1 MKKSY
6 LLSRQAILIVLGCLV
21 CQAGA
26 GLFYASRAIA
36 PDVIAELGWTRTMW
50 SSAMAPMIFVTSVS
64 QALIGAA
71 CVRYGIRPVL
81 VVAVLCLGATFFAFA
96 GMHSLPAYYGA
107 TMLLALGNAGIGD
120 VSVGAVI
127 TRWFDRSRGIALG
140 FAFAG
145 SNIGAVFFVRAITDW
160 TGSIGWRAATAA
172 VGLLAVA
179 VILPFALFVVRDP
192 RPDEGESAADA
203 RADARAH
210 DGVAIGADVQGAG
223 RAGSIAAS
231 PVRVGAKRS
240 GAPPRAASEYDST
253 LSDSLKSPAFWILF
267 FTVFC
272 YAVAQLGMMDHLIL
286 YLVDLGYARSEA
298 ADALGLTVGAG
309 ILAKL
314 GAGVVALR
322 VPTRILLIVNTALL
336 AFSIALLPF
345 AANPWLLGVAGFA
358 FGIATSA
365 RDVLIPLAAAEFF
378 GSRYFAGIYGM
389 MMLAYFPGGGLGP
402 LVLARVHD
410 VTGSY
415 EMGFMVCLA
424 FLIAAL
430 VGQIFAS
437 QRVFG
442 GGPGS
447 PGRSAPTGVA

>member
-145 SNIGAVFFVRAITDW
+145 SNIGAVFFVRAITEW
-160 TGSIGWRAATAA
+160 TGSVGWRAATAA
-172 VGLLAVA
+172 VGVLAVA

-192 RPDEGESAADA
+192 RSDEGEGAAEA
-203 RADARAH
+203 
-210 DGVAIGADVQGAG
+210 

-231 PVRVGAKRS
+231 PVRVGASRT
-240 GAPPRAASEYDST
+240 PMPIEAAGEHDST
-253 LSDSLKSPAFWILF
+253 VSDSLKSPAFWILF

-272 YAVAQLGMMDHLIL
+272 YAVAQLGMLDHLIL
-286 YLVDLGYARSEA
+286 YLVDLGYARSAA

-345 AANPWLLGVAGFA
+345 AADPWLLGVAGVA

-378 GSRYFAGIYGM
+378 GSRYFAGIYGI

-430 VGQIFAS
+430 TGQIFAS

>member
-1 MKKSY
+1 MKNSF
-6 LLSRQAILIVLGCLV
+6 LLSRQAILIVLGCLA

-36 PDVIAELGWTRTMW
+36 PDVISELGWTRTMW
-50 SSAMAPMIFVTSVS
+50 SSAMAPMIFVTSVC
-64 QALIGAA
+64 QAVIGAA

-81 VVAVLCLGATFFAFA
+81 VVSVLCLGGTFLVLA
-96 GMHSLPAYYGA
+96 GMHSLSAFYAA

-127 TRWFDRSRGIALG
+127 TRWFDRSRGVALG

-145 SNIGAVFFVRAITDW
+145 SNIGAVLFVRAISEW
-160 TGSIGWRAATAA
+160 TGDFGWRTATAA
-172 VGLLAVA
+172 VGLMAVA
-179 VILPFALFVVRDP
+179 LILPFALFVVRDP
-192 RPDEGESAADA
+192 RPDEGETAAVA
-203 RADARAH
+203 RADAQRE
-210 DGVAIGADVQGAG
+210 G
-223 RAGSIAAS
+223 RARPSNDPSAAT
-231 PVRVGAKRS
+231 
-240 GAPPRAASEYDST
+240 AAEPAGENDST
-253 LSDSLKSPAFWILF
+253 VAESLKSPAFWILF
-267 FTVFC
+267 FTVFS

-286 YLVDLGYARSEA
+286 YLVDLGYERSEA

-322 VPTRILLIVNTALL
+322 FPTRILLILNTALL

-345 AANPWLLGVAGFA
+345 AADPWLLGLAGVA

-402 LVLARVHD
+402 IVLARVHD
-410 VTGSY
+410 VMGSY
-415 EMGFMVCLA
+415 EMGFMICLA
-424 FLIAAL
+424 ILLAAL
-430 VGQIFAS
+430 LGQIFAS
-437 QRVFG
+437 RRVHG
-442 GGPGS
+442 RGPRS
-447 PGRSAPTGVA
+447 PGRTAAKGAT

>member
-6 LLSRQAILIVLGCLV
+6 LLSRQAMLIVLGCLV

-145 SNIGAVFFVRAITDW
+145 SNIGAVFFVRAITEW
-160 TGSIGWRAATAA
+160 TGSVGWRAATAA
-172 VGLLAVA
+172 VGVLAVA

-192 RPDEGESAADA
+192 RSDEGEGAAEA
-203 RADARAH
+203 R
-210 DGVAIGADVQGAG
+210 V
-223 RAGSIAAS
+223 GSIAAS
-231 PVRVGAKRS
+231 PVRVGASRTP
-240 GAPPRAASEYDST
+240 APIEAAGEHDST
-253 LSDSLKSPAFWILF
+253 LADSLKSPAFWILF

-272 YAVAQLGMMDHLIL
+272 YAVAQLGMLDHLIL
-286 YLVDLGYARSEA
+286 YLVDLGYARSAA

-345 AANPWLLGVAGFA
+345 AADPWLLGVAGVA

-378 GSRYFAGIYGM
+378 GSRYFAGIYGI

-430 VGQIFAS
+430 TGQIFAS

-447 PGRSAPTGVA
+447 PGQSAPTGGA

>member
-1 MKKSY
+1 MKNSF
-6 LLSRQAILIVLGCLV
+6 LLSRQAILIVLGCLA

-36 PDVIAELGWTRTMW
+36 PDVISELGWTRTMW
-50 SSAMAPMIFVTSVS
+50 SSAMAPMIFVTSVC

-81 VVAVLCLGATFFAFA
+81 VLSVLCLGATFLVLA
-96 GMHSLPAYYGA
+96 GMHSLSAFYAA

-127 TRWFDRSRGIALG
+127 TRWFDRSRGVALG

-145 SNIGAVFFVRAITDW
+145 SNIGAVLFVRAISEW
-160 TGSIGWRAATAA
+160 TGDFGWRTATAA
-172 VGLLAVA
+172 VGLMAVA
-179 VILPFALFVVRDP
+179 LILPFALFVVRDP
-192 RPDEGESAADA
+192 GPDEGETAAEA
-203 RADARAH
+203 RADA
-210 DGVAIGADVQGAG
+210 QGAG
-223 RAGSIAAS
+223 RAGLSNDPAVATAVATAVE
-231 PVRVGAKRS
+231 PAG
-240 GAPPRAASEYDST
+240 EHDST
-253 LSDSLKSPAFWILF
+253 VAESLKSPAFWILF

-322 VPTRILLIVNTALL
+322 FPTRILLILNTALL
-336 AFSIALLPF
+336 AFAIALLPF
-345 AANPWLLGVAGFA
+345 AADPWLLGLAGIA

-378 GSRYFAGIYGM
+378 GSRYFAGIYGV

-402 LVLARVHD
+402 IVLARVHD
-410 VTGSY
+410 VMGSY
-415 EMGFMVCLA
+415 EVGFMVCLA
-424 FLIAAL
+424 ILLAAL

-437 QRVFG
+437 RRVHG
-442 GGPGS
+442 RGPGS
-447 PGRSAPTGVA
+447 PGRPAAKGAL

>member
-6 LLSRQAILIVLGCLV
+6 LLSRQAMLIVLGCLV

-145 SNIGAVFFVRAITDW
+145 SNIGAVFFVRAITEW
-160 TGSIGWRAATAA
+160 TGSVGWRAATAA
-172 VGLLAVA
+172 VGVLAVA

-192 RPDEGESAADA
+192 RSDEGEGAAEA
-203 RADARAH
+203 
-210 DGVAIGADVQGAG
+210 

-231 PVRVGAKRS
+231 PMRVGASRTP
-240 GAPPRAASEYDST
+240 APIEAAGEHDST
-253 LSDSLKSPAFWILF
+253 VSDSLKSPAFWILF

-272 YAVAQLGMMDHLIL
+272 YAVAQLGMLDHLIL
-286 YLVDLGYARSEA
+286 YLVDLGYARSAA

-345 AANPWLLGVAGFA
+345 AADPWLLGVAGVA

-378 GSRYFAGIYGM
+378 GSRYFAGIYGI

-430 VGQIFAS
+430 TGQVFAS
-437 QRVFG
+437 RLVFG

>member
-6 LLSRQAILIVLGCLV
+6 LLSRQAMLIVLGCLV

-145 SNIGAVFFVRAITDW
+145 SNIGAVFFVRAITEW
-160 TGSIGWRAATAA
+160 TGSVGWRAATAA
-172 VGLLAVA
+172 VGVLAVA

-192 RPDEGESAADA
+192 RSDEGEGAAEA
-203 RADARAH
+203 
-210 DGVAIGADVQGAG
+210 

-231 PVRVGAKRS
+231 PVRVGASRTP
-240 GAPPRAASEYDST
+240 APIEAAGEHDST
-253 LSDSLKSPAFWILF
+253 LADSLKSPAFWILF

-272 YAVAQLGMMDHLIL
+272 YAVAQLGMLDHLIL
-286 YLVDLGYARSEA
+286 YLVDLGYARSAA

-345 AANPWLLGVAGFA
+345 AADPWLLGVAGVA

-378 GSRYFAGIYGM
+378 GSRYFAGIYGI

-430 VGQIFAS
+430 TGQIFAS

>member
-1 MKKSY
+1 MNRSF
-6 LLSRQAILIVLGCLV
+6 LFSRQAILIVLGCLV

-50 SSAMAPMIFVTSVS
+50 SSAMAPMIFVTSVC
-64 QALIGAA
+64 QAVIGAA

-96 GMHSLPAYYGA
+96 GMHSLPAFYGA

-160 TGSIGWRAATAA
+160 TGSLGWRAASAA
-172 VGLLAVA
+172 VGLLGIA

-192 RPDEGESAADA
+192 RPGEGEGAADVRTDA
-203 RADARAH
+203 VGDGRPAGHSGSLESSAPRA
-210 DGVAIGADVQGAG
+210 
-223 RAGSIAAS
+223 
-231 PVRVGAKRS
+231 GAKRL
-240 GAPPRAASEYDST
+240 GVPPRAASEHDST
-253 LSDSLKSPAFWILF
+253 LAESLRSPAFWILF

-286 YLVDLGYARSEA
+286 YLVDLGYDRSEA

-322 VPTRILLIVNTALL
+322 FPTRILLIVNTALL
-336 AFSIALLPF
+336 ALGIALLPF
-345 AANPWLLGVAGFA
+345 AADPWLLGLVGVA

-378 GSRYFAGIYGM
+378 GSRYFAAIYGM

-402 LVLARVHD
+402 IVLGRVHD

-415 EMGFMVCLA
+415 EKGFMVCLA

-430 VGQIFAS
+430 AGQVFAS
-437 QRVFG
+437 QRVVG
-442 GGPGS
+442 GGPGGA
-447 PGRSAPTGVA
+447 GRSAPAGGA

>member
-6 LLSRQAILIVLGCLV
+6 LLSRQAMLIVLGCLV

-36 PDVIAELGWTRTMW
+36 PDVIADLGWTRTMW

-64 QALIGAA
+64 QAVIGAA

-145 SNIGAVFFVRAITDW
+145 SNIGAVFFVQAITDW
-160 TGSIGWRAATAA
+160 TGTLGWRAATAV

-192 RPDEGESAADA
+192 RPDEGEGAAEA
-203 RADARAH
+203 
-210 DGVAIGADVQGAG
+210 
-223 RAGSIAAS
+223 RAGSVASSPTRIGASRTPAPIEAA
-231 PVRVGAKRS
+231 G
-240 GAPPRAASEYDST
+240 EHDST
-253 LSDSLKSPAFWILF
+253 LADSLKSPAFWILF

-286 YLVDLGYARSEA
+286 YLVDLGYARSAA

-345 AANPWLLGVAGFA
+345 AADPWLLGVAGVA

-430 VGQIFAS
+430 VGQVFAS

-447 PGRSAPTGVA
+447 HGRSAPTGVA

>member
-145 SNIGAVFFVRAITDW
+145 SNIGAVFFVRAITEW
-160 TGSIGWRAATAA
+160 TGAFGWRAATAA
-172 VGLLAVA
+172 VGLLSVV

-192 RPDEGESAADA
+192 RSDEGEGAAEA
-203 RADARAH
+203 
-210 DGVAIGADVQGAG
+210 

-231 PVRVGAKRS
+231 PVRVGASRTP
-240 GAPPRAASEYDST
+240 APIEAAGEHDST
-253 LSDSLKSPAFWILF
+253 LADSLKSPAFWILF

-272 YAVAQLGMMDHLIL
+272 YAVAQLGMLDHLIL
-286 YLVDLGYARSEA
+286 YLVDLGYARSAA

-345 AANPWLLGVAGFA
+345 AADPWLLGVAGVA

-378 GSRYFAGIYGM
+378 GSRYFAGIYGI

-430 VGQIFAS
+430 TGQIFAS

-442 GGPGS
+442 RGPGS
-447 PGRSAPTGVA
+447 PGRSAPTGGA